1 MHFRRDTSKL
11 NREEY
16 CYEYIFALMKRI
28 CSSLDVNECNDTT
41 VTVCQQTCEN
51 TEGSYVC
58 HCFHGYRET
67 GGVCQGKE
75 KIVLWYEIFK
85 CVLIGFDRKC
95 WILLMISN
103 LQILTNVPRERQGAN
118 RTVTT
123 RMVHSFV
130 PVFPAFSYR
139 LTTALAFRQVFWDW
153 IKMTVIIIF
162 RLSFLEYILLYIIIY
177 VEWCKIWGNLFQNRT
192 SVSELDLSVN
202 MPATILPVSTSA
214 YVRLDLNSQP
224 TMKIAKVGISKS
236 GVINKSSHTLF

>member
-1 MHFRRDTSKL
+1 MHFRSDKSKL

-16 CYEYIFALMKRI
+16 CYEYIFALNMKRI

-95 WILLMISN
+95 WILLIISN
-103 LQILTNVPRERQGAN
+103 LQILMNVPRERQGAN

-153 IKMTVIIIF
+153 IKMTVITF
-162 RLSFLEYILLYIIIY
+162 SDYLFLNTFYSI
-177 VEWCKIWGNLFQNRT
+177 
-192 SVSELDLSVN
+192 
-202 MPATILPVSTSA
+202 
-214 YVRLDLNSQP
+214 
-224 TMKIAKVGISKS
+224 
-236 GVINKSSHTLF
+236 

>member
-1 MHFRRDTSKL
+1 MHFRSDKSKL
-11 NREEY
+11 SREEY
-16 CYEYIFALMKRI
+16 CYEYIFALNMKRI

-85 CVLIGFDRKC
+85 CVLTGFDRKC

-123 RMVHSFV
+123 QMVHSFV

-139 LTTALAFRQVFWDW
+139 LTTALAFRQVFWDL
-153 IKMTVIIIF
+153 IKMTVTCITF
-162 RLSFLEYILLYIIIY
+162 SDYLFLNTFYSI
-177 VEWCKIWGNLFQNRT
+177 
-192 SVSELDLSVN
+192 
-202 MPATILPVSTSA
+202 
-214 YVRLDLNSQP
+214 
-224 TMKIAKVGISKS
+224 
-236 GVINKSSHTLF
+236 